1 MTLILFIFRVPLFR
15 IFTTDAAV
23 VEIGVSMLEVIA
35 PCYTIFVFIEI
46 LSGAL
51 RGMSDVLVPMFMT
64 MFGICILR
72 IVWIFF
78 IVPMN
83 PTLKMTILNYPVTW
97 ILTAVLFIIY
107 YLYKTRRMKA

>member
-1 MTLILFIFRVPLFR
+1 
-15 IFTTDAAV
+15 
-23 VEIGVSMLEVIA
+23 
-35 PCYTIFVFIEI
+35 
-46 LSGAL
+46 
-51 RGMSDVLVPMFMT
+51 MSDVLVPMFMT